1 VLDALDVRPMTD
13 VADIIAQALE
23 PAEALATSAA

>member
-1 VLDALDVRPMTD
+1 VLEALEVKPMTD

-23 PAEALATSAA
+23 PVETVATAAA